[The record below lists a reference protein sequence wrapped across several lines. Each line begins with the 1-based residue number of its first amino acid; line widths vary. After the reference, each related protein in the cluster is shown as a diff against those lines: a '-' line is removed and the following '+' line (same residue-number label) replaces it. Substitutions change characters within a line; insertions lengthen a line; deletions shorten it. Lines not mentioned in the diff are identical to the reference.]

1 MDHLITKKSATFERN
16 GFHYFPDTDHYREKD
31 LSFWLPILKRL
42 GAQTLVLISP
52 TTRAIPEFFIS
63 VIAREKINIII
74 DFNLP
79 GNAEINA
86 SDLETLINSYGKW
99 GVKYALL
106 NKDVNCR
113 ESWKDAQWV
122 SSNPV
127 QESWSKWIV
136 FSKLACNSGIKP
148 VLPTIVPGG
157 DFWDLAFLEQLFKL
171 AASSSN
177 SGLVNSMIISALAW
191 DWGRHLNWGS
201 GGPERW
207 THAKPYLTPKGSQD
221 QKGFHIFEWYASIA
235 RKTLGVIPPV
245 LLFESG
251 IASRK
256 ANEITISQPSE
267 NVNNQL
273 NISRLMAGENVYE
286 PNEPNTLLD
295 PVPFY
300 VIANNFYLL
309 SSENSDPAAPCRWFL
324 PDGTPNAS
332 ASALIE
338 GRQRESSGSVNEK
351 QPFEVPSIKK
361 RPFSIGRYILLPH
374 DLYEKLPE
382 IQTRLSQYIARY
394 KPEVGFSIRNALEA
408 AYIVVVGENDNF
420 SFCDLDMFVQNG
432 SLVKTVNFN
441 DLESLSV

>member
-1 MDHLITKKSATFERN
+1 MDHLKIKKSAILERN
-16 GFHYFPDTDHYREKD
+16 GFHYFPDTSHYREKD
-31 LSFWLPILKRL
+31 LALWLPILKGL

-63 VIAREKINIII
+63 AVAREKINIII

-86 SDLETLINSYGKW
+86 SDLETLMNAYGKW
-99 GVKYALL
+99 GVVFALF
-106 NKDVNCR
+106 NKDVNCK

-127 QESWSKWIV
+127 QESWSKWME
-136 FSKLACNSGIKP
+136 FAKLACDTGIKP

-171 AASSSN
+171 AVSSN

-191 DWGRHLNWGS
+191 DWGHHLNWGS
-201 GGPERW
+201 GGPEKW
-207 THAKPYLTPKGSQD
+207 SHTKPYMTPEDSQD
-221 QKGFHIFEWYASIA
+221 HKGFHIFEWYASIA
-235 RKTLGVIPPV
+235 QKTFGRIPPV
-245 LLFESG
+245 LLLESG

-256 ANEITISQPSE
+256 ANGITINQPSD
-267 NVNNQL
+267 NGNNL
-273 NISRLMAGENVYE
+273 INIFRLMAGENVYE

-309 SSENSDPAAPCRWFL
+309 SSENRDLAASCRWFL

-332 ASALIE
+332 AAAYIERRQNGESRSANE
-338 GRQRESSGSVNEK
+338 RQILEA
-351 QPFEVPSIKK
+351 PSIKK
-361 RPFSIGRYILLPH
+361 RSFSIGRYILLPH
-374 DLYEKLPE
+374 DLYDKLPE
-382 IQTRLSQYIARY
+382 LQTRLSQYIARY
-394 KPEVGFSIRNALEA
+394 KPEVGFSIRSAMEA
-408 AYIVVVGENDNF
+408 AYILVVGENDNF
-420 SFCDLDMFVQNG
+420 SFCDLDMFIQNG
-432 SLVKTVNFN
+432 SLVKTINFN